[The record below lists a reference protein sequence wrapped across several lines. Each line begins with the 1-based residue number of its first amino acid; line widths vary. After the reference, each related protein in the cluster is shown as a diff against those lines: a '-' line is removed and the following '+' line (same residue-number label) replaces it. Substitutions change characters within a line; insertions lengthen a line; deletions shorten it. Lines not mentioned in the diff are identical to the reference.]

1 MWTVIYMA
9 KDEAGVL
16 LLKEKLKAQ
25 GVMTMMR
32 SGEEFIEILVP
43 SREVDQAHN
52 IIIDAEL

>member
-32 SGEEFIEILVP
+32 SSEEFIEILVP
-43 SREVDQAHN
+43 SCEVDQAHN